1 MLYRKK
7 WHFCGNRLLEQLKHI
22 HMAEQ
27 EKNRIATNFLFI
39 GSAFGIVIGSL
50 FTIVFFQQKPDL
62 ADKVFGL

>member
-1 MLYRKK
+1 
-7 WHFCGNRLLEQLKHI
+7 
-22 HMAEQ
+22 MAEQ